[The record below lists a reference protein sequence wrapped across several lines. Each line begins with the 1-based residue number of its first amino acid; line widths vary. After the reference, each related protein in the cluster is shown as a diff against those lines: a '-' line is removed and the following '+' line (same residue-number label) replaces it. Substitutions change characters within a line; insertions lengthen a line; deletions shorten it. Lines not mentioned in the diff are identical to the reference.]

1 MDRLARSLQLAR
13 ASWSVVRA
21 DKELLLLPVL
31 SVIATLLVAASFVV
45 PAFAAGWF
53 RSEAANAVE
62 PNTLTYALML
72 AFYIVTCFVTIFFNT
87 ALVGAAMIRL
97 DGGDPSL
104 GDALSIAWQRVG
116 RIAGYACIA
125 GTVGLLLRA
134 LEERV
139 GWLGR
144 IVVGVIG
151 VAWSL
156 ATFLVVPVLVARDLG
171 PIEAVKESARMLR
184 TTWGENL
191 AGNLGLGF
199 VFLLAFVVLFALA
212 GGLVYAGVRLDLPVV
227 AITTITVAVIG
238 FALLVTLQAT
248 LQGVYSAAL
257 YRYAA
262 GEPNQAP
269 GFGPELMAQAFR
281 AR

>member
-1 MDRLARSLQLAR
+1 MGKLARSLELAK

-21 DKELLLLPVL
+21 DKELLLLPVF
-31 SVIATLLVAASFVV
+31 SVIATLLVVASFLA

-53 RSEAANAVE
+53 PADEAAAGE
-62 PNTLTYALML
+62 PGAWIYAWLL
-72 AFYIVTCFVTIFFNT
+72 AFYIVTYFVTIFFNT

-97 DGGDPSL
+97 EGGDPTL
-104 GDALSIAWQRVG
+104 GDALAIAWHRVA

-144 IVVGVIG
+144 IVVALIG
-151 VAWSL
+151 IAWTL
-156 ATFLVVPVLVARDLG
+156 ATFLVVPVMVARDLG
-171 PIEAVKESARMLR
+171 PIDAVKESARMLR
-184 TTWGENL
+184 ETWGENL
-191 AGNLGLGF
+191 AGNLGLGL
-199 VFLLAFVVLFALA
+199 VFLLAFVALFAVA
-212 GGLVYAGVRLDLPVV
+212 GGLVYAGVVLDLPFV
-227 AITTITVAVIG
+227 TIATIALAVIG

-248 LQGVYSAAL
+248 LQGVYAAAL

-262 GEPNQAP
+262 GEANRAA

-281 AR
+281 SK